1 MAFAELDPWFSIWL
15 LDAQDPW
22 ESRELSTRYIFF
34 LYQILSI
41 SLWELEDNGCV
52 FGVKQKYKVGNYPF
66 NFKSII
72 LGPKVNTFLLKLSSF
87 R

>member
-15 LDAQDPW
+15 LDAGTHGNVQSFQPD
-22 ESRELSTRYIFF
+22 IFF

-41 SLWELEDNGCV
+41 SLWELEDKGCV
-52 FGVKQKYKVGNYPF
+52 FGVKQKYKVGNYLV

-72 LGPKVNTFLLKLSSF
+72 LGPKVNTFYWNYPV
-87 R
+87 